1 MQALLF
7 ELQESEQFRYFY
19 AVDEQ
24 MQVTQLF
31 WIHRES
37 FYLLRLNYEV
47 LIMDCTFKTNK
58 FRLSLFNIVGYILLN
73 TSFHLAFVFTNS
85 RTAETFTWVL
95 EKLQKVYNDLE
106 LGSPRTIVTD
116 NENCFI
122 TLIREVFPETAHLF
136 VYDILTRT

>member
-37 FYLLRLNYEV
+37 FHLLRLNYEV
-47 LIMDCTFKTNK
+47 LIMDCAFKTNK

-73 TSFHLAFVFTNS
+73 ISSYLAFVFTNS

-95 EKLQKVYNDLE
+95 EK
-106 LGSPRTIVTD
+106 
-116 NENCFI
+116 F
-122 TLIREVFPETAHLF
+122 
-136 VYDILTRT
+136 